1 MEIIKLIGIL
11 IVILGFAFKLDS
23 ILIIF
28 ISAVVTAMVGGL
40 GIEGFL
46 ETFGTNF
53 VANRSM
59 AIFIM
64 ILLVTGT
71 LERNGLREAAAAL
84 IHKVKGVTAG
94 KLVCAYGIMRAFF
107 GAFNVGFGG
116 VAGFIRPVLLP
127 MAESAVKAE
136 DQELNEEHF
145 EEIKGM
151 ASAMENITWFF
162 FQVLFVGGSGGLLVQ
177 STLQSLG
184 YDVELIDLVKVEVP
198 VAFTALILA
207 SIYFIIKD
215 KRLCKKYYGTSS
227 NKEEQ
232 REKGE

>member
-1 MEIIKLIGIL
+1 MELMKLIGIL
-11 IVILGFAFKLDS
+11 IVVLGFALKLDS

-28 ISAVVTAMVGGL
+28 ISAVATALVGELGVEGL
-40 GIEGFL
+40 L
-46 ETFGTNF
+46 ETFGVNF
-53 VANRSM
+53 VANRNM

-84 IHKVKGVTAG
+84 IQKVKGVTAG
-94 KLVCAYGIMRAFF
+94 TLVCIYGVMRAFF

-127 MAESAVKAE
+127 MADAAVETSGREMDE
-136 DQELNEEHF
+136 DYG

-151 ASAMENITWFF
+151 SSAMENITWFF

-177 STLQSLG
+177 STLASLG
-184 YDVELIDLVKVEVP
+184 YEVELIDLAKVEIP
-198 VAFTALILA
+198 VALTALVVA
-207 SIYFIIKD
+207 CVYFIIKD
-215 KRLCKKYYGTSS
+215 KRLLRKYYGDSETP
-227 NKEEQ
+227 NK
-232 REKGE
+232 KS